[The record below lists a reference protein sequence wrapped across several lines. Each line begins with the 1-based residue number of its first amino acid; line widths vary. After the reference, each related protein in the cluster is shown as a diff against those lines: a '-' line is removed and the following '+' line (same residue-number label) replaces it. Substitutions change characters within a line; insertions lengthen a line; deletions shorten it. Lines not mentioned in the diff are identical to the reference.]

1 MMKGTSI
8 WFKSLSLITLLG
20 VLVCSLSTGG
30 CGSCAGA
37 TTPTASPLT
46 PADTPTKP
54 TAESTPPADTMTP
67 TSTKSPVPTCT
78 KTPEATPTAT
88 LRSVIVENELLFS
101 VPVGSEPG
109 EIGYGSFGEGG
120 GTFWGPMGLAVGEDG
135 TFYIVDEVNQ
145 RVQHYAASGPH
156 LSSINYVHGYKPLSL
171 VTATLVTTLRDVTDV
186 QCDGRRYRTI
196 VDWSADPQGKILAGG
211 HSIEIRL
218 PQTVGSMSFLHIS
231 PDGGFL
237 VKIEEISSHGPIR
250 VDVTVRRYD
259 SEGNLLEMAR
269 VPLGDFCSVPE
280 DFIAV
285 GLDDQVY
292 TLVPKCDH
300 VEVQR
305 LVFVPQLAPILPD
318 D

>member
-1 MMKGTSI
+1 M
-8 WFKSLSLITLLG
+8 
-20 VLVCSLSTGG
+20 
-30 CGSCAGA
+30 A
-37 TTPTASPLT
+37 
-46 PADTPTKP
+46 
-54 TAESTPPADTMTP
+54 P
-67 TSTKSPVPTCT
+67 TSTKPPIPTCT

-88 LRSVIVENELLFS
+88 LPGVLVENELLFS
-101 VPVGSEPG
+101 VPVGSGPG

-120 GTFWGPMGLAVGEDG
+120 GAFWGPMGLAIGEDG

-145 RVQHYAASGPH
+145 RVQHYDVSGAH
-156 LSSINYVHGYKPLSL
+156 LSSINYVHGYKPLNL
-171 VTATLVTTLRDVTDV
+171 VTATLVTTLRNATNV
-186 QCDGRRYRTI
+186 QYDGRWYRTI

-218 PQTVGSMSFLHIS
+218 PQTVGSMSFLNIS

-237 VKIEEISSHGPIR
+237 VEIEEISSYGPIR

-259 SEGNLLEMAR
+259 GEGNLLGMAR
-269 VPLGDFCSVPE
+269 VPLGDFCSVTE